1 MFVKVPYTK
10 LVVGKK
16 YKIVGEWNNYTG
28 IYQSFEQG
36 PYFNL
41 LFANVK
47 SRLNHNN
54 VLFSIRKDF
63 YEFVPQAQ
71 AKMERRS
78 VNMIVRRLIG
88 DDCFEW

>member
-1 MFVKVPYTK
+1 MFVKVPYKK

-16 YKIVGEWNNYTG
+16 YKIVGECNDYTG
-28 IYQSFEQG
+28 IYQGFEQG

-41 LFANVK
+41 LFSNVK

-54 VLFSIRKDF
+54 VLFSTYKTF

-71 AKMERRS
+71 ASMERRA
-78 VNMIVRRLIG
+78 VTMIVRRLIG
-88 DDCFEW
+88 DECFEW